1 MSIFIIGINK
11 NNIRQ
16 VTSLKQSVEKLI
28 PVTGKCKSIL
38 LTLKPK
44 FQDSWFAQLYEK
56 FRNERKS
63 ITDDPEVI
71 LHKRRKTK
79 GSEVQPVALKLR
91 RGGINWEPPFPEG
104 EDELSMKRH
113 KEWLQNEYMRREPD
127 LKKVEDRMALTFPD
141 RRKLM
146 NKKVPLTEV
155 RAEYPAL
162 FNFKQVLH
170 ACNM

>member
-1 MSIFIIGINK
+1 
-11 NNIRQ
+11 
-16 VTSLKQSVEKLI
+16 
-28 PVTGKCKSIL
+28 
-38 LTLKPK
+38 
-44 FQDSWFAQLYEK
+44 
-56 FRNERKS
+56 
-63 ITDDPEVI
+63 
-71 LHKRRKTK
+71 
-79 GSEVQPVALKLR
+79 
-91 RGGINWEPPFPEG
+91 
-104 EDELSMKRH
+104 MKRH

-170 ACNM
+170 ACNMWFGRQLASNNSVIIYHVK